1 MGRRSDHTRIE
12 LEELFVAEGR
22 RQLAETGL
30 ARFSAREVAK
40 RVGYSIGTLYNVFGS
55 YDGLMLAL
63 NARTLALW
71 AEHLRDRLAAAGDDR
86 IRALVCGYFEFAR
99 DNPKAWIAIYEHHM
113 ADGGPA
119 PDSYQALAAD
129 LMSVAAAEVARK
141 LPEAGPRRCWPSP
154 ARWWPRCTATAPSPS
169 TAPSACWARPRPPT
183 PPWPAC
189 ARRWRRRAWRNPA
202 ARQLECAAPV
212 RGGREAPYEGFKLS
226 GWGEA
231 VR

>member
-12 LEELFVAEGR
+12 LEELLVAEGR

-40 RVGYSIGTLYNVFGS
+40 RIGYSIGTLYNVFGS

-71 AEHLRDRLAAAGDDR
+71 AEHLRDRLAAAGEDR
-86 IRALVCGYFEFAR
+86 IKALVCGYFEFAR

-119 PDSYQALAAD
+119 PESYQALAAD
-129 LMSVAAAEVARK
+129 LMSVAAGEVARE
-141 LPEAGPRRCWPSP
+141 LPDSRPETVLALTRSLVATVHGHCAFALYRTFSMLGE
-154 ARWWPRCTATAPSPS
+154 TAP
-169 TAPSACWARPRPPT
+169 ADAALARVRET
-183 PPWPAC
+183 LEA
-189 ARRWRRRAWRNPA
+189 ARRP
-202 ARQLECAAPV
+202 
-212 RGGREAPYEGFKLS
+212 
-226 GWGEA
+226 
-231 VR
+231 

>member
-1 MGRRSDHTRIE
+1 MGRRSDHTRVE

-141 LPEAGPRRCWPSP
+141 LPEAGAEAVLALTRSLVATVHGHCAFALYRTFSMLGE
-154 ARWWPRCTATAPSPS
+154 TAP
-169 TAPSACWARPRPPT
+169 ADAALARVRET
-183 PPWPAC
+183 LE
-189 ARRWRRRAWRNPA
+189 A
-202 ARQLECAAPV
+202 ARLEESSRASA
-212 RGGREAPYEGFKLS
+212 
-226 GWGEA
+226 
-231 VR
+231 